1 MDIEKAEFMTTAPLP
16 PAMPVPT
23 QDERTMAL
31 LVNVL
36 AIFSS
41 FLAPLIFYL
50 VKKDSRFVSFYSLQ
64 VLIWHAAYAVIFVV
78 GMIIAFIFMFSTIVT
93 HPHNA
98 PDQAPPLAFF
108 GVFGLVWLWGMGG
121 WVLNLVLGIVYAIK
135 ANQGEWARFPVIGDF
150 VLRKILPDQSIS

>member
-1 MDIEKAEFMTTAPLP
+1 
-16 PAMPVPT
+16 
-23 QDERTMAL
+23 MAL

-64 VLIWHAAYAVIFVV
+64 ALIWHAAYALIFFV
-78 GMIIAFIFMFSTIVT
+78 GMIIAMIFMFATVASQ
-93 HPHNA
+93 PHNA
-98 PDQAPPLAFF
+98 ANQSPPWTFF

-135 ANQGEWARFPVIGDF
+135 ANQGEWARFPLIGDF
-150 VLRKILPDQSIS
+150 VLRKILPEQPIS

>member
-1 MDIEKAEFMTTAPLP
+1 MTTGATPVAP
-16 PAMPVPT
+16 PAPT

-64 VLIWHAAYAVIFVV
+64 ALIWHAAYALIFFV
-78 GMIIAFIFMFSTIVT
+78 GMIIAMIFMFATVASQ
-93 HPHNA
+93 PHNA
-98 PDQAPPLAFF
+98 ANQSPPWAFF

-135 ANQGEWARFPVIGDF
+135 ANQGEWARFPLIGDF
-150 VLRKILPDQSIS
+150 VLRKILPEQPIS